1 MQRDKEFDHIFNE
14 CLERLLIYGET
25 VEQCTASYPG
35 YSRELE
41 PLLRTALASQQASAV
56 QPRLEYKARA
66 RYQFQA
72 ALDEATTRRGI
83 SLFQWQPRWLTA
95 VVVTAVLLVAGGST
109 VAAASTSMPRSPLY
123 AVKLATEQV
132 QMAFTF
138 TDMGK
143 AELYARLADK
153 RVDEIVYL
161 VESGDSAQ
169 VASAAERLNG
179 YLGAMTSLFYPV
191 TQENEA
197 MLSRPSLAVPPAA
210 DEIPEDSKVA
220 GGQYGQDGNDSGL
233 RGLINQYASEHTAA
247 LRAALD
253 AAPESARLSLQQA
266 IDTAEDAY
274 QQVLLALD

>member
-1 MQRDKEFDHIFNE
+1 MQRDKEFDHILNE

-25 VEQCTASYPG
+25 VEQCTASYPE
-35 YSRELE
+35 YTAELE

-56 QPRLEYKARA
+56 QPRPEYKARA

-109 VAAASTSMPRSPLY
+109 VAAASTSMPGNPLY

-169 VASAAERLNG
+169 VASTAERLNG
-179 YLGAMTSLFYPV
+179 YLGAMTNLFYPV
-191 TQENEA
+191 SRGEEA
-197 MLSRPSLAVPPAA
+197 MLAAPSAEESLP
-210 DEIPEDSKVA
+210 DEFIVGSGK
-220 GGQYGQDGNDSGL
+220 YGQNGDGSGL
-233 RGLINQYASEHTAA
+233 SGLINQYASEHTAA